1 MTKNSEVLLSFD
13 RVSKAYK
20 KPGFLRAE
28 RKTALREVSFEVF
41 KGEII
46 GILGLNGAGKT
57 TIIKSIFGIIKPDS
71 GSIRVL
77 GSNPQEESIRK
88 DLGYVPELPYFSPQA
103 RAYDA
108 LSYYAFLSGLS
119 KEEIK
124 SRALPILS
132 KVGLGL
138 RYSSK
143 CLEFSKGMLQR
154 LAFAQ
159 ALIHEPSFVVMD
171 EPVSGLDPIAVK
183 DLRDL
188 ILELN
193 TAGKTFFLSS
203 HSISELEKVCH
214 RVFILKEGSIVRC
227 VEKKDWE
234 KSSTGLEEIFVKA
247 VKEDA

>member
-1 MTKNSEVLLSFD
+1 MTKNSEVLLCFD

-20 KPGFLRAE
+20 KPGFLKVE
-28 RKTALREVSFEVF
+28 RKKALRDISFEVF
-41 KGEII
+41 SKEIV

-71 GSIRVL
+71 GSIRILDSSPEKEV
-77 GSNPQEESIRK
+77 IRK
-88 DLGYVPELPYFSPQA
+88 DLGYVPELPYFNPQS

-108 LSYYAFLSGLS
+108 LAYYALLSGLS
-119 KEEIK
+119 REEIRA
-124 SRALPILS
+124 RALPILS
-132 KVGLGL
+132 RVGLGL

-143 CLEFSKGMLQR
+143 CFEFSKGMLQR

-159 ALIHEPSFVVMD
+159 ALIHDPSFVVMD

-193 TAGKTFFLSS
+193 SAGKTFFLSS

-227 VEKKDWE
+227 VEKKEWE
-234 KSSTGLEEIFVKA
+234 KSPTGLEEIFVKA